1 MAYPE
6 DPQRILID
14 GTAAS
19 AALPSFP
26 PSSSPEPTVEAP
38 LKPRR
43 VAGFFLLA
51 LAGCTFLYLAFA
63 AHGKWWTSTADRAYG
78 ADKLV
83 VARGSAVRE
92 GDELVLSREGAGGET
107 VVSVVTDFRSADY
120 PLIAWI
126 AIDVPESAQVVLL
139 WNTDYEPARVNK
151 LPVRVVAGRLLPV
164 AVGTDP
170 HWIGRVTGLALA
182 IHGPLVQPIRT
193 RGVIA
198 KPGDAKDTLVDRFR
212 EWTAFEPWT
221 GTSINTVTG
230 GADIQDLPLPLLLI
244 IGIVLA
250 TAALVWGA
258 RRRLRASGPS
268 LAIAAAALFVTAWFI
283 LDARWTF
290 NLARQT
296 RETAARYGDKDWE
309 NKHLA
314 ADDGPLF
321 SFIQKVRKSLP
332 APSAR
337 VFVLADADYFR
348 GRAAY
353 HLYPHNVWYD
363 PYFNAVPPADRLH
376 PGDFIVVYQRRGV
389 QYDSSQQRL
398 RWDGNVTVPAEL
410 KLLDGGG
417 ALFVVR

>member
-1 MAYPE
+1 MAHPE
-6 DPQRILID
+6 DPQRLLID
-14 GTAAS
+14 GTAAT
-19 AALPSFP
+19 AALGPFP
-26 PSSSPEPTVEAP
+26 PSSSAEQRIDAPFKPLRVTV
-38 LKPRR
+38 
-43 VAGFFLLA
+43 FFLLA
-51 LAGCTFLYLAFA
+51 LAGCTLLYLGFA
-63 AHGKWWTSTADRAYG
+63 AHGKWWTSTADRAFG
-78 ADKLV
+78 VDKLV
-83 VARGSAVRE
+83 VARGSAIRE

-107 VVSVVTDFRSADY
+107 VVSVVTDLRSKDY

-126 AIDVPESAQVVLL
+126 AIDVPDSAQVVLL

-151 LPVRVVAGRLLPV
+151 LPVRVVSGRLLPV
-164 AVGTDP
+164 AVGSDP

-198 KPGDAKDTLVDRFR
+198 KSGDAKDTLVDRFR

-221 GTSINTVTG
+221 GASINTVTG
-230 GADIQDLPLPLLLI
+230 GADIQDLPLPLLLVAAV
-244 IGIVLA
+244 VLA
-250 TAALVWGA
+250 AAALAWRV
-258 RRRLRASGPS
+258 RRHWRANAPT
-268 LAIAAAALFVTAWFI
+268 LAMAAAALFVAAWFI

-296 RETAARYGDKDWE
+296 HETTARYGDKDWQG
-309 NKHLA
+309 KHLA

-321 SFIQKVRKSLP
+321 SFIEKVRKSLP
-332 APSAR
+332 APPAR

-353 HLYPHNVWYD
+353 HLYPHNVWYE
-363 PYFNAVPPADRLH
+363 PYFNAVPPGDRLRA
-376 PGDFIVVYQRRGV
+376 GDFIVVYQRRGV
-389 QYDSSQQRL
+389 QYDSAQQRL